1 MDFRL
6 PKITKPFLSKI
17 MSLKGGKRLLALLQ
31 ISENHRAEREFRKII
46 FNFSVNEYPLII
58 SFATENRM
66 PGLAFRLS
74 AILRND
80 HGLIYLGGLYP
91 LPNWNIDKAY
101 VKDRTYINQVFNP
114 RAKSSGNARL
124 MQVLP
129 STAAI

>member
-1 MDFRL
+1 MEE
-6 PKITKPFLSKI
+6 
-17 MSLKGGKRLLALLQ
+17 KRLLALLQ

-46 FNFSVNEYPLII
+46 SNFSIKEYPLII
-58 SFATENRM
+58 SFAAKNKM

-101 VKDRTYINQVFNP
+101 LKIKHSYILYQDKN
-114 RAKSSGNARL
+114 L
-124 MQVLP
+124 VL
-129 STAAI
+129 TQELKVLQTLLD